1 MKRSTKT
8 QISAGTLAILVA
20 LNGFVTGLKQSRNG
34 NCELFVDYA
43 HESKYTRNNNMGDYL
58 KIDARTECTRN
69 QKYSEVSMTIY
80 EVKGSATR
88 ALLEIPA
95 EKVYADVKNPKIAYF
110 NNFKSA
116 CVGHHPIKYFGVALV
131 EVKLVNGKIKK
142 VTGKSKKSIYV
153 DCVTNAK

>member
-8 QISAGTLAILVA
+8 KISAGTLAILVA
-20 LNGFVTGLKQSRNG
+20 LNGFVTGLKQARNG

-58 KIDARTECTRN
+58 KINARTECTRN
-69 QKYSEVSMTIY
+69 QKYSEISMKIY
-80 EVKGSATR
+80 EVNGGTTK
-88 ALLEIPA
+88 ALLEIPK

-116 CVGHHPIKYFGVALV
+116 CVGHHLIKYFGVASG
-131 EVKLVNGKIKK
+131 EVKLANGKTKK
-142 VTGKSKKSIYV
+142 VNGKSKKSTYV
-153 DCVTNAK
+153 DCVINAE